1 MTSRNRADM
10 YRIKATVCEQRAI
23 EASEPTSKRD
33 WEELAIE
40 WHNMASIAA
49 KMNSETALVDVA

>member
-1 MTSRNRADM
+1 M